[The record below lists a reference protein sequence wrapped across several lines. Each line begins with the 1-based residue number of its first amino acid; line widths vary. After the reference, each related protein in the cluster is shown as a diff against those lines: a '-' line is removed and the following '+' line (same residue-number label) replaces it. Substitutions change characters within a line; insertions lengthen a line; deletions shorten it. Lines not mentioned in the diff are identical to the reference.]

1 MRDVVIV
8 PCYERPEYT
17 QLCLQYLAQARGI
30 QDKEIWLCEDSHVSE
45 PEDRMKNMLP
55 VVAYG
60 YNTFAHFQH
69 YVQLAHATYGNSFNL
84 VGSLQR
90 AYESGAERIFL
101 VEDDII
107 VAPDI
112 FEWHEEILADAN
124 PFVSCATA
132 LNKSAH
138 FQINGPMAMDETYKN
153 PNAYVRHLGPYSSH
167 AAAFMR
173 ENLGR
178 VLDRLTKGLEWGEWR
193 SGCEQD
199 LCIQKIMQLVTF
211 PNRGSAWPYVPRA
224 YNVGVYSY
232 HINTGQRLYGTRE
245 EKVRALDTVIKDPER
260 LRDMSAN
267 NSAVTP
273 IPAAWPVRTAP
284 IHEWTGRR

>member
-17 QLCLQYLAQARGI
+17 RLCLEYLAQARGV
-30 QDKEIWLCEDSHVSE
+30 QDKEIWLCEDSHISE

-112 FEWHEEILADAN
+112 FEWHEETLDRAY
-124 PFVSCATA
+124 PLVSCATA

-138 FQINGPMAMDETYKN
+138 FQINGPMAMDESYKN
-153 PNAYVRHLGPYSSH
+153 PNAYKRTIGPYSSH
-167 AAAFMR
+167 AAAFSR
-173 ENLGR
+173 NCLGG
-178 VLDRLTKGLEWGEWR
+178 LIQYFNDKQFTWEPGLEQDVRIQQYLAVRGHR
-193 SGCEQD
+193 S
-199 LCIQKIMQLVTF
+199 I
-211 PNRGSAWPYVPRA
+211 WPYVPRA

-232 HINTGQRLYGTRE
+232 HINTGQRLQGTLE
-245 EKVRALDTVIKDPER
+245 EKVRVLDSVIKDPNL
-260 LRDMSAN
+260 LRNMSAN